1 MFTGV
6 ASDNV
11 RPARSSVRLKMKDI
25 MCFLRRTTIG
35 LKTKYKR
42 KYIVSTQLY
51 YPNSIKTFRLI
62 AVCGDVKLKAWIQD
76 RGKETTSTNTNT
88 KEKKQRCKY
97 PCDDCLKPVRNNQN
111 AILCTECTQW
121 YHIRCTGI
129 SLKLFQ
135 SYYLTPITKKIGVSP
150 AVHCRN
156 CRSLSLMILSRL
168 ITDRNQRQIQIT
180 RYLTTVMIISLT
192 NTSTLKR
199 IISRYSAK
207 IWNQA
212 KIS

>member
-62 AVCGDVKLKAWIQD
+62 AVCGDIELNPGP
-76 RGKETTSTNTNT
+76 GKETTSTNTNT
-88 KEKKQRCKY
+88 KENS
-97 PCDDCLKPVRNNQN
+97 RNND
-111 AILCTECTQW
+111 E
-121 YHIRCTGI
+121 
-129 SLKLFQ
+129 K
-135 SYYLTPITKKIGVSP
+135 YL
-150 AVHCRN
+150 
-156 CRSLSLMILSRL
+156 
-168 ITDRNQRQIQIT
+168 
-180 RYLTTVMIISLT
+180 
-192 NTSTLKR
+192 
-199 IISRYSAK
+199 
-207 IWNQA
+207 W
-212 KIS
+212 

>member
-1 MFTGV
+1 MFYVRGGGDWKLWREVRAPQAQETARRFGEITWADGNNTYKFSNRNYTGKIRCLRESQV
-6 ASDNV
+6 ITCAQLG
-11 RPARSSVRLKMKDI
+11 VRLKMKDV
-25 MCFLRRTTIG
+25 CFLRRTTIG
-35 LKTKYKR
+35 LKTKYER
-42 KYIVSTQLY
+42 KYIGSTQLY

-121 YHIRCTGI
+121 YQIRCTGI

-135 SYYLTPITKKIGVSP
+135 SYYLTPITKKIGVVL

-156 CRSLSLMILSRL
+156 CRSLSLMI
-168 ITDRNQRQIQIT
+168 
-180 RYLTTVMIISLT
+180 
-192 NTSTLKR
+192 
-199 IISRYSAK
+199 
-207 IWNQA
+207 W
-212 KIS
+212 